1 MSRKIIVLLLAI
13 VLAASGANGQNAKP
27 DEIMRAVA
35 ENGKK
40 IFEALRGYSYYAELT
55 LETVSQA
62 DTITGT
68 YYRFSKI
75 SYDAAGN
82 RQEKLFEEKNTLPEF
97 SHVGTNSA
105 NNLTRVY
112 QFIITPETLAQY
124 EFNYIGR
131 EKVDELNTYVFDVA
145 PRVKLPDPRTSKDRF
160 LKGRVWIDDQDLQVV
175 KAAGNA
181 VPEQSEH
188 RTPKFETWFQ
198 NYDKYWFPAYT
209 RADDEVRVGNRVTRV
224 MVKVRFTSYKKG
236 QS

>member
-1 MSRKIIVLLLAI
+1 MMRKIIVLSFAI
-13 VLAASGANGQNAKP
+13 AFATSGTSGQSAKP
-27 DEIMRAVA
+27 DEILRTVA

-55 LETVSQA
+55 LETVSQS

-75 SYDAAGN
+75 SYDAEGN
-82 RQEKLFEEKNTLPEF
+82 RQEKLFEEKNTLPET
-97 SHVGTNSA
+97 SYIGTNSA

-112 QFIITPETLAQY
+112 QFIITPETLTQY

-131 EKVDELNTYVFDVA
+131 EKVDELNTYVFDVN
-145 PRVKLPDPRTSKDRF
+145 PRVKMPDPRTSKDRF

-181 VPEQSEH
+181 VPEQTEH
-188 RTPKFETWFQ
+188 RTPKFETYFQ

-209 RADDEVRVGNRVTRV
+209 RADDEVRVGRRVTRV
-224 MVKVRFTSYKKG
+224 MVKVRFTGYKKG
-236 QS
+236 